1 MNTPQ
6 LTPEDIG
13 RYYDQMSQ
21 FYNIYLGQ
29 NIHAGYWPTMDDDE
43 PLLEAQERLTD
54 IMIDRLQIGAGQ
66 HVLDV
71 GCGVGGPAL
80 RLARAANCTVVGIT
94 VSQSQVQQATQLAQ
108 TEGLGDKVEF
118 RHADAMTL
126 PFDDASFDGAW
137 AFESLFHMPDRLHVL
152 REIARV
158 LRPGGRLVL
167 TDTVEVFPLT
177 DEQKAALASAFGM
190 VSLIKSEQYSGVMRA
205 AGFEDIK
212 VIDISQETRKTIPKM
227 LEPDSQK
234 YEKLLSAYG
243 QEFMSMMAQ
252 NLPAVA
258 EIHARA
264 LGYIL
269 AVGQKPAASG

>member
-1 MNTPQ
+1 MNIPQ

-21 FYNIYLGQ
+21 FYSIYLGQ
-29 NIHAGYWPTMDDDE
+29 NIHAGYWPTADDDT
-43 PLLEAQERLTD
+43 PLLEAQERLTN
-54 IMIDRLQIGAGQ
+54 IMIDYLQVGAGQ
-66 HVLDV
+66 RVLDV
-71 GCGVGGPAL
+71 GCGVGGPAI
-80 RLARAANCTVVGIT
+80 RLARVTHCTVVGIT
-94 VSQSQVQQATQLAQ
+94 ISQSQVQQATELAKA
-108 TEGLGDKVEF
+108 EGLSDKVEF
-118 RHADAMTL
+118 RHIDAMKM
-126 PFDDASFDGAW
+126 PFDDVSFDSAW

-167 TDTVEVFPLT
+167 TDTVEVSPLT

-190 VSLIKSEQYSGVMRA
+190 VSLIKVDQYSGVMKA
-205 AGFEDIK
+205 AGFKDIK

-227 LEPDSQK
+227 LEPDNQK
-234 YEKLLSAYG
+234 YEKLLNAYG